1 MRSRS
6 EIIMDYNRVMG
17 LADQLDSLAGKLKQE
32 MDGTVRGTL
41 DSLRAAWQG
50 ENSEL
55 FMSKSYDFI
64 SNAASSA
71 DSLQSF
77 AYSIR
82 SNKKRTATFE
92 IKMRM
97 QQPAETNSSIL

>member
-17 LADQLDSLAGKLKQE
+17 LADQLDSFAGKLKQE
-32 MDGTVRGTL
+32 VDGTVRGTL

-55 FMSKSYDFI
+55 FMSRSYDFI

-82 SNKKRTATFE
+82 SNAQRVYN
-92 IKMRM
+92 
-97 QQPAETNSSIL
+97 AEMEALRIAEERSYL

>member
-32 MDGTVRGTL
+32 VDGTVRGTF

-55 FMSKSYDFI
+55 FMSRSYDFI

-82 SNKKRTATFE
+82 SNAQRVYN
-92 IKMRM
+92 
-97 QQPAETNSSIL
+97 AEMEALRIAEERSYL

>member
-32 MDGTVRGTL
+32 VDGTVRGTL

-55 FMSKSYDFI
+55 FMSRSYDFI

-77 AYSIR
+77 AYSILSNAQRVYNAEMEALRIAEER
-82 SNKKRTATFE
+82 SY
-92 IKMRM
+92 
-97 QQPAETNSSIL
+97 L

>member
-55 FMSKSYDFI
+55 FI

-82 SNKKRTATFE
+82 SNAQRVYN
-92 IKMRM
+92 
-97 QQPAETNSSIL
+97 AEMEALRIAEERSYL

>member
-55 FMSKSYDFI
+55 FMSKSYNFI

-82 SNKKRTATFE
+82 SNAQRVYN
-92 IKMRM
+92 
-97 QQPAETNSSIL
+97 AEMEVLRIAEERSYL

>member
-32 MDGTVRGTL
+32 VDGTVRGTL

-50 ENSEL
+50 EKSEL
-55 FMSKSYDFI
+55 FMSRSYDFI
-64 SNAASSA
+64 LNAASSA

-82 SNKKRTATFE
+82 SNAQRVYN
-92 IKMRM
+92 
-97 QQPAETNSSIL
+97 AEMEALRIAEERSYL

>member
-50 ENSEL
+50 ENFEL
-55 FMSKSYDFI
+55 FMSKSYNFI

-82 SNKKRTATFE
+82 SNAQRVYN
-92 IKMRM
+92 
-97 QQPAETNSSIL
+97 AEMEALRIAEERSYL

>member
-17 LADQLDSLAGKLKQE
+17 LADQLDSLVGKLKQE

-41 DSLRAAWQG
+41 DSLRSAWQG

-55 FMSKSYDFI
+55 FMSRSYDFI

-82 SNKKRTATFE
+82 SNAQRVYN
-92 IKMRM
+92 
-97 QQPAETNSSIL
+97 AEMEALRIAEERSYL

>member
-32 MDGTVRGTL
+32 VDGTVRGTL

-55 FMSKSYDFI
+55 FMSRSYDFI

-71 DSLQSF
+71 DSL
-77 AYSIR
+77 
-82 SNKKRTATFE
+82 
-92 IKMRM
+92 
-97 QQPAETNSSIL
+97 

>member
-55 FMSKSYDFI
+55 FMSKSYNFI

-71 DSLQSF
+71 DFLQSF

-82 SNKKRTATFE
+82 SNAQRVYN
-92 IKMRM
+92 
-97 QQPAETNSSIL
+97 AEMEALRIAEERSYL

>member
-6 EIIMDYNRVMG
+6 VIIMDYNRVMG

-55 FMSKSYDFI
+55 FMSKSYNFI

-82 SNKKRTATFE
+82 SNAQRVYN
-92 IKMRM
+92 
-97 QQPAETNSSIL
+97 AEMEALRIAEERSYH

>member
-32 MDGTVRGTL
+32 VDGTVRGTF
-41 DSLRAAWQG
+41 DSLRTAWQG

-55 FMSKSYDFI
+55 FMSRSYDFI
-64 SNAASSA
+64 SNVASSA

-82 SNKKRTATFE
+82 SNAQRVYN
-92 IKMRM
+92 
-97 QQPAETNSSIL
+97 AEMEALRIAEERSYL

>member
-32 MDGTVRGTL
+32 VDGTVRGTL
-41 DSLRAAWQG
+41 DSLRVAWQG

-55 FMSKSYDFI
+55 FMSRSYDFI

-82 SNKKRTATFE
+82 SNAQRVYN
-92 IKMRM
+92 
-97 QQPAETNSSIL
+97 AEMEALRIAEERSYL

>member
-32 MDGTVRGTL
+32 VDGIVRGTF
-41 DSLRAAWQG
+41 DSLRTAWQG

-55 FMSKSYDFI
+55 FMSRSYDFI

-82 SNKKRTATFE
+82 SNAQRVYN
-92 IKMRM
+92 
-97 QQPAETNSSIL
+97 AEMEALRIAEERSYL